1 MTTGE
6 LLVALFEAYRDNDDS
21 AFLRVGMTLIDEEK
35 AKNHYVLANKL
46 KKILS
51 SSPETKD
58 IRPFTNKL
66 NKVVDLPKDKD
77 NGTELVKVI
86 YPHKNFNDIVLS
98 DEIKKQLDNV
108 IVEYE
113 KKEILK
119 AYGLSPKKKL
129 LFCGA
134 PGCGKTICAEAVANA
149 LDLPILYTCFD
160 GLISSYLGE
169 TSSNIRKVFD
179 FASKNNWVLFFDE
192 FDAIGADRSSNNS
205 TNNLLTVEQTRPI
218 ADAMIDYTLGIH
230 LFRAENSSLAGQ
242 IRKIILTKIDDNSS
256 MEAKSVQEK
265 LRKNK
270 NGGLYAI
277 ITSFGLANAT
287 LMANIEIVLLVLSI
301 LIIIFVGILGYQQ
314 IKRLQE
320 IVSTRRLIHMVAAG
334 GMRAAIC
341 MIVIFGLL
349 AFIPTIFDVEGFIL
363 NIGYFLEIASGI
375 FLELVI
381 VGVVLFVIS
390 TITWQITSAE

>member
-1 MTTGE
+1 MAVRTRSE
-6 LLVALFEAYRDNDDS
+6 LR
-21 AFLRVGMTLIDEEK
+21 RIDQAQTVHDK
-35 AKNHYVLANKL
+35 RSFGIA
-46 KKILS
+46 I
-51 SSPETKD
+51 
-58 IRPFTNKL
+58 FT
-66 NKVVDLPKDKD
+66 
-77 NGTELVKVI
+77 
-86 YPHKNFNDIVLS
+86 IV
-98 DEIKKQLDNV
+98 
-108 IVEYE
+108 
-113 KKEILK
+113 
-119 AYGLSPKKKL
+119 
-129 LFCGA
+129 
-134 PGCGKTICAEAVANA
+134 
-149 LDLPILYTCFD
+149 
-160 GLISSYLGE
+160 
-169 TSSNIRKVFD
+169 
-179 FASKNNWVLFFDE
+179 VLFFGLVTFMNPIFMKSQIAKE
-192 FDAIGADRSSNNS
+192 SNGVVAERYINQKFDNFAAAIGADRSSNNS

-270 NGGLYAI
+270 NSGLYAI
-277 ITSFGLANAT
+277 ITSFGLANTT

-301 LIIIFVGILGYQQ
+301 LIIIFVGILAYHQ

>member
-1 MTTGE
+1 MAVRTRSE
-6 LLVALFEAYRDNDDS
+6 MR
-21 AFLRVGMTLIDEEK
+21 RIDQAQTVHDK
-35 AKNHYVLANKL
+35 RSFGIA
-46 KKILS
+46 I
-51 SSPETKD
+51 
-58 IRPFTNKL
+58 FT
-66 NKVVDLPKDKD
+66 
-77 NGTELVKVI
+77 
-86 YPHKNFNDIVLS
+86 IV
-98 DEIKKQLDNV
+98 
-108 IVEYE
+108 
-113 KKEILK
+113 
-119 AYGLSPKKKL
+119 
-129 LFCGA
+129 
-134 PGCGKTICAEAVANA
+134 
-149 LDLPILYTCFD
+149 
-160 GLISSYLGE
+160 
-169 TSSNIRKVFD
+169 
-179 FASKNNWVLFFDE
+179 VLFFGLVTFMNPIFMKSQIAKE
-192 FDAIGADRSSNNS
+192 SNGVVAERYINQKFDNFAAAIGADRSSNNS

-270 NGGLYAI
+270 NSSLYAI
-277 ITSFGLANAT
+277 ITSFGLANTT

-301 LIIIFVGILGYQQ
+301 LIIIFVGIFAYQQ

-390 TITWQITSAE
+390 TITWQITSAK

>member
-1 MTTGE
+1 MAVRTRSE
-6 LLVALFEAYRDNDDS
+6 LR
-21 AFLRVGMTLIDEEK
+21 RIDQAQTVHDK
-35 AKNHYVLANKL
+35 RSFGIA
-46 KKILS
+46 I
-51 SSPETKD
+51 
-58 IRPFTNKL
+58 FT
-66 NKVVDLPKDKD
+66 
-77 NGTELVKVI
+77 
-86 YPHKNFNDIVLS
+86 IV
-98 DEIKKQLDNV
+98 
-108 IVEYE
+108 
-113 KKEILK
+113 
-119 AYGLSPKKKL
+119 
-129 LFCGA
+129 
-134 PGCGKTICAEAVANA
+134 
-149 LDLPILYTCFD
+149 
-160 GLISSYLGE
+160 
-169 TSSNIRKVFD
+169 
-179 FASKNNWVLFFDE
+179 VLFFGLVTFMNPIFMKSQIAKE
-192 FDAIGADRSSNNS
+192 SNGVVAERYINQKFDNFAAAIGADRSSNNS

-270 NGGLYAI
+270 NSSLYAI
-277 ITSFGLANAT
+277 ITSFGLANTT

-301 LIIIFVGILGYQQ
+301 LIIIFVGIFAYQQ

-363 NIGYFLEIASGI
+363 NIGYFLEVASGI

>member
-1 MTTGE
+1 MAVRTRSE
-6 LLVALFEAYRDNDDS
+6 LR
-21 AFLRVGMTLIDEEK
+21 RIDQAQTVHDK
-35 AKNHYVLANKL
+35 RSFGIA
-46 KKILS
+46 I
-51 SSPETKD
+51 
-58 IRPFTNKL
+58 FT
-66 NKVVDLPKDKD
+66 
-77 NGTELVKVI
+77 
-86 YPHKNFNDIVLS
+86 IV
-98 DEIKKQLDNV
+98 
-108 IVEYE
+108 
-113 KKEILK
+113 
-119 AYGLSPKKKL
+119 
-129 LFCGA
+129 
-134 PGCGKTICAEAVANA
+134 
-149 LDLPILYTCFD
+149 
-160 GLISSYLGE
+160 
-169 TSSNIRKVFD
+169 
-179 FASKNNWVLFFDE
+179 VLFFGLVTFMNPIFMKSQIAKE
-192 FDAIGADRSSNNS
+192 SNGVVAERYINQKFDNFAAAIGADRSSNNS

-256 MEAKSVQEK
+256 MEAKTVQEK

-270 NGGLYAI
+270 NSGLYAI
-277 ITSFGLANAT
+277 ITSFGLANDT
-287 LMANIEIVLLVLSI
+287 LMANVEIVLLVLSI
-301 LIIIFVGILGYQQ
+301 LIIIFVGILAYQQ

>member
-1 MTTGE
+1 MAVRTRSE
-6 LLVALFEAYRDNDDS
+6 LR
-21 AFLRVGMTLIDEEK
+21 RIDQAQTVHDK
-35 AKNHYVLANKL
+35 RSFGIA
-46 KKILS
+46 I
-51 SSPETKD
+51 
-58 IRPFTNKL
+58 FT
-66 NKVVDLPKDKD
+66 
-77 NGTELVKVI
+77 
-86 YPHKNFNDIVLS
+86 IV
-98 DEIKKQLDNV
+98 
-108 IVEYE
+108 
-113 KKEILK
+113 
-119 AYGLSPKKKL
+119 
-129 LFCGA
+129 
-134 PGCGKTICAEAVANA
+134 
-149 LDLPILYTCFD
+149 
-160 GLISSYLGE
+160 
-169 TSSNIRKVFD
+169 
-179 FASKNNWVLFFDE
+179 VLFFGLVTFMNPIFMKSQMAKE
-192 FDAIGADRSSNNS
+192 SNGVVAERYINQKFDNFAAAIGADRSSNNS

-314 IKRLQE
+314 IERLQE

-390 TITWQITSAE
+390 TITWQITSAK

>member
-1 MTTGE
+1 MTVRTRSE
-6 LLVALFEAYRDNDDS
+6 LR
-21 AFLRVGMTLIDEEK
+21 RIDQAQTVHDK
-35 AKNHYVLANKL
+35 RSFGIA
-46 KKILS
+46 I
-51 SSPETKD
+51 
-58 IRPFTNKL
+58 FT
-66 NKVVDLPKDKD
+66 
-77 NGTELVKVI
+77 
-86 YPHKNFNDIVLS
+86 IV
-98 DEIKKQLDNV
+98 
-108 IVEYE
+108 
-113 KKEILK
+113 
-119 AYGLSPKKKL
+119 
-129 LFCGA
+129 
-134 PGCGKTICAEAVANA
+134 
-149 LDLPILYTCFD
+149 
-160 GLISSYLGE
+160 
-169 TSSNIRKVFD
+169 
-179 FASKNNWVLFFDE
+179 VLFFGLVTFMNPIFMKSQIAKE
-192 FDAIGADRSSNNS
+192 SNGVVAERYINQKFDNLAAAIGADRSSNNS

-270 NGGLYAI
+270 NSGLYAI

-287 LMANIEIVLLVLSI
+287 LMANVEIVLLVLSI
-301 LIIIFVGILGYQQ
+301 LIIIFVGILAYQQ
-314 IKRLQE
+314 IKRLHE
-320 IVSTRRLIHMVAAG
+320 IVSTRRLIQMIAAG

-349 AFIPTIFDVEGFIL
+349 AFIPTIFDVESFIL
-363 NIGYFLEIASGI
+363 NIGYFLEVASGI

>member
-1 MTTGE
+1 MAVRTRSE
-6 LLVALFEAYRDNDDS
+6 LR
-21 AFLRVGMTLIDEEK
+21 RIDQAQTVHDK
-35 AKNHYVLANKL
+35 RSFGIA
-46 KKILS
+46 I
-51 SSPETKD
+51 
-58 IRPFTNKL
+58 FT
-66 NKVVDLPKDKD
+66 
-77 NGTELVKVI
+77 
-86 YPHKNFNDIVLS
+86 IV
-98 DEIKKQLDNV
+98 
-108 IVEYE
+108 
-113 KKEILK
+113 
-119 AYGLSPKKKL
+119 
-129 LFCGA
+129 
-134 PGCGKTICAEAVANA
+134 
-149 LDLPILYTCFD
+149 
-160 GLISSYLGE
+160 
-169 TSSNIRKVFD
+169 
-179 FASKNNWVLFFDE
+179 VLFFGLVTFMNPIFMKSQIAKE
-192 FDAIGADRSSNNS
+192 SNGVVAERYINQKFDNFAAAIGADRSSNNS

-270 NGGLYAI
+270 NSSLYAI
-277 ITSFGLANAT
+277 ITSFGLANTT

-301 LIIIFVGILGYQQ
+301 LIIIFVGIFAYQQ

-390 TITWQITSAE
+390 TITWQITSAKSPQQKWKSQVQW

>member
-1 MTTGE
+1 MAVRTRSE
-6 LLVALFEAYRDNDDS
+6 LR
-21 AFLRVGMTLIDEEK
+21 RIDQAQTVHDK
-35 AKNHYVLANKL
+35 RSFGIA
-46 KKILS
+46 I
-51 SSPETKD
+51 
-58 IRPFTNKL
+58 FT
-66 NKVVDLPKDKD
+66 
-77 NGTELVKVI
+77 
-86 YPHKNFNDIVLS
+86 IV
-98 DEIKKQLDNV
+98 
-108 IVEYE
+108 
-113 KKEILK
+113 
-119 AYGLSPKKKL
+119 
-129 LFCGA
+129 
-134 PGCGKTICAEAVANA
+134 
-149 LDLPILYTCFD
+149 
-160 GLISSYLGE
+160 
-169 TSSNIRKVFD
+169 
-179 FASKNNWVLFFDE
+179 VLFFGLVTFMNPIFMKSQIAKE
-192 FDAIGADRSSNNS
+192 SNGVVAERYINQKFDNFAAAIGADRSSNNS

-218 ADAMIDYTLGIH
+218 ADVMIDYTLGIH

-270 NGGLYAI
+270 NSSLYAI
-277 ITSFGLANAT
+277 ITSFGLANTT

-301 LIIIFVGILGYQQ
+301 LIIIFVGIFAYQQ

-390 TITWQITSAE
+390 TITWQITSAK

>member
-1 MTTGE
+1 MAVRTRSE
-6 LLVALFEAYRDNDDS
+6 LR
-21 AFLRVGMTLIDEEK
+21 RIDQAQTVHDK
-35 AKNHYVLANKL
+35 RSFGIA
-46 KKILS
+46 I
-51 SSPETKD
+51 
-58 IRPFTNKL
+58 FT
-66 NKVVDLPKDKD
+66 
-77 NGTELVKVI
+77 
-86 YPHKNFNDIVLS
+86 IV
-98 DEIKKQLDNV
+98 
-108 IVEYE
+108 
-113 KKEILK
+113 
-119 AYGLSPKKKL
+119 
-129 LFCGA
+129 
-134 PGCGKTICAEAVANA
+134 
-149 LDLPILYTCFD
+149 
-160 GLISSYLGE
+160 
-169 TSSNIRKVFD
+169 
-179 FASKNNWVLFFDE
+179 VLFFGLVTFMNPIFMKSQIAKE
-192 FDAIGADRSSNNS
+192 SNGVVAERYINQKFDNFAAAIGADRSSNNS

-270 NGGLYAI
+270 NSGLYAI

>member
-1 MTTGE
+1 MAVRTRSE
-6 LLVALFEAYRDNDDS
+6 LR
-21 AFLRVGMTLIDEEK
+21 RIDQAQTVHDK
-35 AKNHYVLANKL
+35 RSFGIA
-46 KKILS
+46 I
-51 SSPETKD
+51 
-58 IRPFTNKL
+58 FT
-66 NKVVDLPKDKD
+66 
-77 NGTELVKVI
+77 
-86 YPHKNFNDIVLS
+86 IV
-98 DEIKKQLDNV
+98 
-108 IVEYE
+108 
-113 KKEILK
+113 
-119 AYGLSPKKKL
+119 
-129 LFCGA
+129 
-134 PGCGKTICAEAVANA
+134 
-149 LDLPILYTCFD
+149 
-160 GLISSYLGE
+160 
-169 TSSNIRKVFD
+169 
-179 FASKNNWVLFFDE
+179 VLFFGLVTFMNPIFMKSQIAKE
-192 FDAIGADRSSNNS
+192 SNGVVAERYINQKFDNFAAAIGADRSSNNS

-256 MEAKSVQEK
+256 MEAKSVQEN

-301 LIIIFVGILGYQQ
+301 LIIIFVGILAYQQ

>member
-1 MTTGE
+1 MAVRTRSE
-6 LLVALFEAYRDNDDS
+6 LR
-21 AFLRVGMTLIDEEK
+21 RIDQAQTVHDK
-35 AKNHYVLANKL
+35 RSFGIA
-46 KKILS
+46 I
-51 SSPETKD
+51 
-58 IRPFTNKL
+58 FT
-66 NKVVDLPKDKD
+66 
-77 NGTELVKVI
+77 
-86 YPHKNFNDIVLS
+86 IV
-98 DEIKKQLDNV
+98 
-108 IVEYE
+108 
-113 KKEILK
+113 
-119 AYGLSPKKKL
+119 
-129 LFCGA
+129 
-134 PGCGKTICAEAVANA
+134 
-149 LDLPILYTCFD
+149 
-160 GLISSYLGE
+160 
-169 TSSNIRKVFD
+169 
-179 FASKNNWVLFFDE
+179 VLFFGLVTFMNPIFMKSQIAKE
-192 FDAIGADRSSNNS
+192 SNGVVAERYINQKFDNFAAAIGADRSSNNR

-270 NGGLYAI
+270 NSSLYAI
-277 ITSFGLANAT
+277 ITSFGLANTT

-301 LIIIFVGILGYQQ
+301 LIIIFVGIFAYQQ

-390 TITWQITSAE
+390 TITWQITSAK

>member
-1 MTTGE
+1 MAVRTRSE
-6 LLVALFEAYRDNDDS
+6 LR
-21 AFLRVGMTLIDEEK
+21 RIDQ
-35 AKNHYVLANKL
+35 AQTVHDRRSFGIA
-46 KKILS
+46 I
-51 SSPETKD
+51 
-58 IRPFTNKL
+58 FT
-66 NKVVDLPKDKD
+66 
-77 NGTELVKVI
+77 
-86 YPHKNFNDIVLS
+86 IV
-98 DEIKKQLDNV
+98 
-108 IVEYE
+108 
-113 KKEILK
+113 
-119 AYGLSPKKKL
+119 
-129 LFCGA
+129 
-134 PGCGKTICAEAVANA
+134 
-149 LDLPILYTCFD
+149 
-160 GLISSYLGE
+160 
-169 TSSNIRKVFD
+169 
-179 FASKNNWVLFFDE
+179 VLFFGLVTFMNPIFMKSQIAKE
-192 FDAIGADRSSNNS
+192 SNGVVAERYINQKFDNFAAAIGADRSSNNS

-270 NGGLYAI
+270 NSSLYAI
-277 ITSFGLANAT
+277 ITSFGLANTT

-301 LIIIFVGILGYQQ
+301 LIIIFVGIFAYQQ

-390 TITWQITSAE
+390 TITWQITSAK

>member
-1 MTTGE
+1 MAVRTRSE
-6 LLVALFEAYRDNDDS
+6 LR
-21 AFLRVGMTLIDEEK
+21 RIDQAQTVHDK
-35 AKNHYVLANKL
+35 RSFGIA
-46 KKILS
+46 I
-51 SSPETKD
+51 
-58 IRPFTNKL
+58 FT
-66 NKVVDLPKDKD
+66 
-77 NGTELVKVI
+77 
-86 YPHKNFNDIVLS
+86 IV
-98 DEIKKQLDNV
+98 
-108 IVEYE
+108 
-113 KKEILK
+113 
-119 AYGLSPKKKL
+119 
-129 LFCGA
+129 
-134 PGCGKTICAEAVANA
+134 
-149 LDLPILYTCFD
+149 
-160 GLISSYLGE
+160 
-169 TSSNIRKVFD
+169 
-179 FASKNNWVLFFDE
+179 VLFFGLVTFMNPIFMKSQIAKE
-192 FDAIGADRSSNNS
+192 SNGVVAERYINQKFDNFAAAIGADRSSNNS

-270 NGGLYAI
+270 NSSLYAI
-277 ITSFGLANAT
+277 ITSFGLANTT

-301 LIIIFVGILGYQQ
+301 LIIIFVGIFAYQQ

-363 NIGYFLEIASGI
+363 NIGYFLEIDSGI

-390 TITWQITSAE
+390 TITWQITSAK

>member
-1 MTTGE
+1 MAVRTRSE
-6 LLVALFEAYRDNDDS
+6 LR
-21 AFLRVGMTLIDEEK
+21 RIDQAQTVHDK
-35 AKNHYVLANKL
+35 RSFGIA
-46 KKILS
+46 I
-51 SSPETKD
+51 
-58 IRPFTNKL
+58 FT
-66 NKVVDLPKDKD
+66 
-77 NGTELVKVI
+77 
-86 YPHKNFNDIVLS
+86 IV
-98 DEIKKQLDNV
+98 
-108 IVEYE
+108 
-113 KKEILK
+113 
-119 AYGLSPKKKL
+119 
-129 LFCGA
+129 
-134 PGCGKTICAEAVANA
+134 
-149 LDLPILYTCFD
+149 
-160 GLISSYLGE
+160 
-169 TSSNIRKVFD
+169 
-179 FASKNNWVLFFDE
+179 VLFFGLVTFMNPIFMKSQIAKE
-192 FDAIGADRSSNNS
+192 SNGVVAERYINQKFDNFAAAIGADRSSNNS

-301 LIIIFVGILGYQQ
+301 LIIIFVGILAYQQ

-390 TITWQITSAE
+390 TITWQMTSAE

>member
-1 MTTGE
+1 MAVRTRSE
-6 LLVALFEAYRDNDDS
+6 LR
-21 AFLRVGMTLIDEEK
+21 RIDQAQTVHDK
-35 AKNHYVLANKL
+35 RSFGIA
-46 KKILS
+46 I
-51 SSPETKD
+51 
-58 IRPFTNKL
+58 FT
-66 NKVVDLPKDKD
+66 
-77 NGTELVKVI
+77 
-86 YPHKNFNDIVLS
+86 IV
-98 DEIKKQLDNV
+98 
-108 IVEYE
+108 
-113 KKEILK
+113 
-119 AYGLSPKKKL
+119 
-129 LFCGA
+129 
-134 PGCGKTICAEAVANA
+134 
-149 LDLPILYTCFD
+149 
-160 GLISSYLGE
+160 
-169 TSSNIRKVFD
+169 
-179 FASKNNWVLFFDE
+179 VLFFGLVTFMNPIFMKCQIAKE
-192 FDAIGADRSSNNS
+192 SNGVVAERYINQKFDNFAAAIGADRSSNNS

-270 NGGLYAI
+270 NSSLYAI
-277 ITSFGLANAT
+277 ITSFGLANTT

-301 LIIIFVGILGYQQ
+301 LIIIFVGIFAYQQ

-390 TITWQITSAE
+390 TITWQITSAK

>member
-1 MTTGE
+1 MAVRTRSE
-6 LLVALFEAYRDNDDS
+6 LR
-21 AFLRVGMTLIDEEK
+21 RIDQAQTVHDK
-35 AKNHYVLANKL
+35 RSFGIA
-46 KKILS
+46 I
-51 SSPETKD
+51 
-58 IRPFTNKL
+58 FT
-66 NKVVDLPKDKD
+66 
-77 NGTELVKVI
+77 
-86 YPHKNFNDIVLS
+86 IV
-98 DEIKKQLDNV
+98 
-108 IVEYE
+108 
-113 KKEILK
+113 
-119 AYGLSPKKKL
+119 
-129 LFCGA
+129 
-134 PGCGKTICAEAVANA
+134 
-149 LDLPILYTCFD
+149 
-160 GLISSYLGE
+160 
-169 TSSNIRKVFD
+169 
-179 FASKNNWVLFFDE
+179 VLFFGLVTFMNPIFMKSQIAKE
-192 FDAIGADRSSNNS
+192 SNGVVAERYINQKFDNFAAAIGADRSSNNS

-270 NGGLYAI
+270 NSSLYAI
-277 ITSFGLANAT
+277 ITSFGLANTT

-301 LIIIFVGILGYQQ
+301 LIIIFAGILAYQQ

-334 GMRAAIC
+334 GMRASIC

-390 TITWQITSAE
+390 TITWQITSAK

>member
-1 MTTGE
+1 MAVRTRSE
-6 LLVALFEAYRDNDDS
+6 LR
-21 AFLRVGMTLIDEEK
+21 RIDQAQTVHDK
-35 AKNHYVLANKL
+35 RSFGIA
-46 KKILS
+46 I
-51 SSPETKD
+51 
-58 IRPFTNKL
+58 FT
-66 NKVVDLPKDKD
+66 
-77 NGTELVKVI
+77 
-86 YPHKNFNDIVLS
+86 IV
-98 DEIKKQLDNV
+98 
-108 IVEYE
+108 
-113 KKEILK
+113 
-119 AYGLSPKKKL
+119 
-129 LFCGA
+129 
-134 PGCGKTICAEAVANA
+134 
-149 LDLPILYTCFD
+149 
-160 GLISSYLGE
+160 
-169 TSSNIRKVFD
+169 
-179 FASKNNWVLFFDE
+179 VLFFGLVTFMNPIFMKSQIAKE
-192 FDAIGADRSSNNS
+192 SNGVVAERYINQKFDNFAAAIGADRSSNNS

-218 ADAMIDYTLGIH
+218 ADSMIDYALGIH

-270 NGGLYAI
+270 NSSLYAI
-277 ITSFGLANAT
+277 ITSFGLANTT

-301 LIIIFVGILGYQQ
+301 LIIIFVGIFAYQQ

-390 TITWQITSAE
+390 TITWQITSAK